1 MDYCEGA
8 VKKEDGDSSD
18 TDGSNADPN
27 RQTPDE
33 EGCVLVLKV
42 NSIE

>member
-8 VKKEDGDSSD
+8 VKKEEEDSPD

-27 RQTPDE
+27 RRIPDE
-33 EGCVLVLKV
+33 EGCVIVVKV